1 MFEADKTHSYKFTI
15 FTLQGMYSV
24 TSNIDLVFFF
34 FRDLIMWTVDFLK
47 LGSDTLANHQI
58 QDLGPKP
65 ALL

>member
-24 TSNIDLVFFF
+24 TSNIDPFFF

-58 QDLGPKP
+58 
-65 ALL
+65 